1 MENIAAIVIG
11 VLFIFIGVGNCRGKL
26 SMLHSYHQKRVREE
40 DRPIF
45 GKLVGSGIITVG
57 VALILMGTFT
67 LLADRLQMEVCRI
80 IGTALLITG
89 LVVGLGISFFAMIKY
104 NKGIF

>member
-1 MENIAAIVIG
+1 MENIAAIVVG
-11 VLFIFIGVGNCRGKL
+11 VLFIFIGVGHCRGNL

-40 DRPIF
+40 DRPVF
-45 GKLVGSGIITVG
+45 GKLVGSGIIIVG
-57 VALILMGTFT
+57 VAVILMGTFA